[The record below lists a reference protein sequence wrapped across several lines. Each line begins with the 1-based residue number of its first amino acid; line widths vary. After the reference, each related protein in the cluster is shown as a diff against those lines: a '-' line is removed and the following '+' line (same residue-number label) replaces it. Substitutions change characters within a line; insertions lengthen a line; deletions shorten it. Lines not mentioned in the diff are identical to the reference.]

1 MPKIY
6 FVDVTNRDTV
16 QASRI
21 SLAKLQKT
29 MLNMYLGEM
38 GVHQSEFAFPNTR
51 HEQNYVRANLELK
64 ELGAMGSLILE
75 GWCRA
80 IVADVSGAL
89 PTGVRDFNLSISTR
103 I

>member
-6 FVDVTNRDTV
+6 FIDVTNRDTV

-29 MLNMYLGEM
+29 MLNIYLGKL
-38 GVHQSEFAFPNTR
+38 GVHQSEFAFPYTK
-51 HEQNYVRANLELK
+51 HEQNFVRANLELK

-80 IVADVSGAL
+80 VVS
-89 PTGVRDFNLSISTR
+89 R
-103 I
+103 